1 MPSKAYEKIQLG
13 PVFKIALACVKI
25 AIQLN
30 SNIFIGIRKAFR
42 RTLCCE
48 RTEIDLIMS
57 IGLSTNFDQISPE
70 TLVSRW
76 HSINLKRFK
85 ASRDIN

>member
-48 RTEIDLIMS
+48 RTEIDLI
-57 IGLSTNFDQISPE
+57 
-70 TLVSRW
+70 
-76 HSINLKRFK
+76 
-85 ASRDIN
+85 